1 MVEAANYQDYGSV
14 ELFSDWLNRG
24 LKEYNKQNRLVKTY
38 GSSVNGIHSNAQ
50 MSTKQLQ
57 KFCHLDEK
65 SQQML
70 KMAMERSL
78 DREGWA

>member
-1 MVEAANYQDYGSV
+1 M
-14 ELFSDWLNRG
+14 
-24 LKEYNKQNRLVKTY
+24 LVKTY
-38 GSSVNGIHSNAQ
+38 GSSFNCIHSNAQ

-70 KMAMERSL
+70 KIAMEKIDLSARVY
-78 DREGWA
+78 DRIFKVARTITDLETAKNISTEHITEAI